1 MHNKLTELLRR
12 EVMREDLSKHSSRNL
27 VRDIC
32 RVLFR
37 RNISNL
43 LGGRL
48 GPFLMHGSQEIQI
61 MRSRDAIASIISHR
75 TQCATL
81 RQSSEKESNSE
92 KKIVHTKIKK
102 EVIAKK

>member
-12 EVMREDLSKHSSRNL
+12 EIVREDLSKHSSGNL

-37 RNISNL
+37 RNIGHL
-43 LGGRL
+43 LDGRL
-48 GPFLMHGSQEIQI
+48 GPFLMHRSQEIQV
-61 MRSRDAIASIISHR
+61 MRSRNTIASIISQG
-75 TQCATL
+75 TQCSTL
-81 RQSSEKESNSE
+81 DKSSEKESNSE

-102 EVIAKK
+102 EIIAKK